1 MGGARARVPV
11 GLLCLLLVAGCG
23 TDDAAPTGDGA
34 PVTAAGFLATYVD
47 DDGRV
52 VRRDQGGDTVSEG
65 QAYAMLIALTA
76 DDQETFDRVWGWTRD
91 HLTRDDGLFS
101 WHWAD
106 GAVVDEP
113 SASDAEVDM
122 ARALLLAGD
131 AWGGD
136 YRDQAVALGGAVLD
150 HLTVEVPAGRL
161 LVAGQWATEAPYTFN
176 PSYVSPVA
184 TAMLAEASGDPRWAE
199 LEAGSR
205 AALASLPGD
214 QLPPDWAEVGTD
226 GVARATGSPDGSA
239 PPAYS
244 YDAARLPLR
253 LAESCVEDDT
263 RLAASVAALVA
274 RHDGDPV
281 ARYDLQGAPQSDD
294 ASPLVT
300 MAQAAGLA
308 AGGDTEAAR
317 SAVAAARDQQRASPT
332 YYGDAWTVLAPALL
346 TDPDL
351 GGCPPLG

>member
-1 MGGARARVPV
+1 MRRARARVPV
-11 GLLCLLLVAGCG
+11 ALLCLLLLAGCG
-23 TDDAAPTGDGA
+23 ADDEPASPADGS
-34 PVTAAGFLATYVD
+34 VTAAGFLDAYVD

-76 DDQETFDRVWGWTRD
+76 DDQETFDRVWGWTQD
-91 HLTRDDGLFS
+91 NLARDDGLFS

-106 GAVVDEP
+106 GAVVDES

-136 YRDQAVALGGAVLD
+136 YRDQALALGEAVLD
-150 HLTVEVPAGRL
+150 HLTVEVPEGRL
-161 LVAGQWATEAPYTFN
+161 LVAGQWATQAPYTFN

-184 TAMLAEASGDPRWAE
+184 TTMLGEASDDPRWQE

-205 AALASLPGD
+205 AALASLPDD
-214 QLPPDWAEVGTD
+214 QLPPDWAQVGTD
-226 GVARATGSPDGSA
+226 GVASATGSPDGSA

-244 YDAARLPLR
+244 YDAARTPLR
-253 LAESCVEDDT
+253 LAESCVEED
-263 RLAASVAALVA
+263 RQLAASVTRLVA
-274 RHDGDPV
+274 RGGEPV
-281 ARYDLQGAPQSDD
+281 ARYDLQGAPQTGD

-308 AGGDTEAAR
+308 AAGDADASEAA
-317 SAVAAARDQQRASPT
+317 VAEARDQQRAAPT

-351 GGCPPLG
+351 GGCPPLA

>member
-34 PVTAAGFLATYVD
+34 PVTAGFLATYVD